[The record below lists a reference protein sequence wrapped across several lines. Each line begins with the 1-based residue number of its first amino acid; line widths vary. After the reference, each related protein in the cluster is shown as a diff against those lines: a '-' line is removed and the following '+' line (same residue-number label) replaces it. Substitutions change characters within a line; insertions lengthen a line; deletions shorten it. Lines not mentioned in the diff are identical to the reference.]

1 MTTVAYIAN
10 EFPSPLEPYV
20 LDEVIEL
27 RRRGV
32 QVICC
37 SGKRV
42 SPNDLSLLE
51 RAVWK
56 ETRFFQP
63 LSDDEVVR
71 AMRRLASDRH
81 TLWQLLR
88 PLLWE
93 RGASPGLS
101 TCVRRV
107 RTLGHTVMGAALAE
121 ELAPLAVEHIH
132 AHHGYFASWMALA
145 AARLLGIGFS
155 FTLHGSDLLQC
166 ADLLSAKLQA
176 CQFCVTISDFNRQHI
191 LRNYPSTPTEK
202 IIVQRLGVDRVL
214 PWPARAETGE
224 NFEEDLGQAERGPS
238 APLRAGSAPS
248 PHNRRFCL
256 LSVGRLHRVKDYPFL
271 IKACA
276 ALRDQGLDFLCWIVG
291 DGPERPALERQIM
304 TSGLQGRVY
313 LIGQVPRADL
323 SGYYRYADLVVMT
336 SKSEGIP
343 VVLMEAM
350 AHEKLVLAPAITGI
364 PELVEHQRTGFLYQP
379 GSLPDFV
386 SAVSWVQANKFSL
399 AGIQHAAAASI
410 AASYNRQ
417 RNLRAFAEQFL
428 ARIEQSDG
436 NHAHPLLQ
444 QVRLS
449 V

>member
-20 LDEVIEL
+20 IDEIAEL
-27 RRRGV
+27 RRRGAE
-32 QVICC
+32 VICC

-42 SPNDLSLLE
+42 SPNNLSLAE
-51 RAVWK
+51 RAFWK

-63 LSDDEVVR
+63 LSDDELVR
-71 AMRRLASDRH
+71 AMRRLASDPH
-81 TLWQLLR
+81 NLWQLLR

-93 RGASPGLS
+93 RGASP
-101 TCVRRV
+101 TRRI

-121 ELAPLAVEHIH
+121 QLAPLKVEHIH

-155 FTLHGSDLLQC
+155 FTLHGSDLLQR
-166 ADLLSAKLQA
+166 ADLLSAKLRA
-176 CQFCVTISDFNRQHI
+176 CQFCVTVSDFNRQHI
-191 LRNYPSTPTEK
+191 LRNYPSTPSEK

-214 PWPARAETGE
+214 SWPTPAPPAEA
-224 NFEEDLGQAERGPS
+224 D
-238 APLRAGSAPS
+238 
-248 PHNRRFCL
+248 HRRFCL
-256 LSVGRLHRVKDYPFL
+256 LSVGRLHQVKDYRFL
-271 IKACA
+271 IEACA

-291 DGPERPALERQIM
+291 EGPERSALESQIM
-304 TSGLQGRVY
+304 ASGLQGRIY
-313 LIGQVPRADL
+313 LIGQVPRTDL
-323 SGYYRYADLVVMT
+323 PGYYRYADLVVMT

-386 SAVSWVQANKFSL
+386 SAVSWIQAHKSSL

-417 RNLRAFAEQFL
+417 RNLRTFAEQFL
-428 ARIEQSDG
+428 ARISQSEVD
-436 NHAHPLLQ
+436 HAHPVLQ
-444 QVRLS
+444 QIRLS

>member
-20 LDEVIEL
+20 IDEITEL
-27 RRRGV
+27 RRRGA

-42 SPNDLSLLE
+42 SPNDLSLEE
-51 RAVWK
+51 RAFWE

-63 LSDDEVVR
+63 LSDDELMR
-71 AMRRLASDRH
+71 AVRRLASDRRY
-81 TLWQLLR
+81 LWPLLR

-93 RGASPGLS
+93 RGPSPA
-101 TCVRRV
+101 RRL

-121 ELAPLAVEHIH
+121 QLALLKVEHIH
-132 AHHGYFASWMALA
+132 AHHGYFASWMALT

-155 FTLHGSDLLQC
+155 FTLHGSDLLQR
-166 ADLLSAKLQA
+166 ADLLSTKLRA
-176 CQFCVTISDFNRQHI
+176 CQFCMTVSDFNRQYI
-191 LRNYPSTPTEK
+191 LLHYPSTLAEK

-214 PWPARAETGE
+214 SWPTPALAAE
-224 NFEEDLGQAERGPS
+224 AEVE
-238 APLRAGSAPS
+238 AK
-248 PHNRRFCL
+248 HRRFCL
-256 LSVGRLHRVKDYPFL
+256 LSVGRLHRVKDYRFL
-271 IKACA
+271 IQACA

-291 DGPERPALERQIM
+291 EGPERPALESQI
-304 TSGLQGRVY
+304 TALGLQGRVY
-313 LIGQVPRADL
+313 LIGHVSRTDL
-323 SGYYRYADLVVMT
+323 QGYYRYADLVVMT
-336 SKSEGIP
+336 SRSEGIL

-379 GSLPDFV
+379 GSLPDFIG
-386 SAVSWVQANKFSL
+386 AVSWIQANKASL
-399 AGIQHAAAASI
+399 AGIQRAAAASI

-428 ARIEQSDG
+428 ARIPQSDG
-436 NHAHPLLQ
+436 NHAHPVLQ

>member
-1 MTTVAYIAN
+1 MTTIAYIAN
-10 EFPSPLEPYV
+10 EFPSALEPYV
-20 LDEVIEL
+20 IDEITEL
-27 RRRGV
+27 RRRGTK
-32 QVICC
+32 VICC
-37 SGKRV
+37 SGRRV
-42 SPNDLSLLE
+42 SPNELSLAE

-63 LSDDEVVR
+63 LSDQELIK

-81 TLWQLLR
+81 NLWPLLR

-93 RGASPGLS
+93 RGTSPS
-101 TCVRRV
+101 RRL
-107 RTLGHTVMGAALAE
+107 RALGHTVMGAALAE
-121 ELAPLAVEHIH
+121 QLAPFHVEHIH

-155 FTLHGSDLLQC
+155 FTLHGSDLLQR
-166 ADLLSAKLQA
+166 ADLLAAKLRA
-176 CQFCVTISDFNRQHI
+176 CQFCVTVSDFNRQHI
-191 LRNYPSTPTEK
+191 LRNYPSTPSRK
-202 IIVQRLGVDRVL
+202 IIVQRLGVDRAL
-214 PWPARAETGE
+214 PWPAPAAATAAE
-224 NFEEDLGQAERGPS
+224 NPS
-238 APLRAGSAPS
+238 
-248 PHNRRFCL
+248 RFCL
-256 LSVGRLHRVKDYPFL
+256 LSVGRLHPVKDYAFL
-271 IKACA
+271 IQACA
-276 ALRDQGLDFLCWIVG
+276 ALRDQGLDFLCWIIG
-291 DGPERPALERQIM
+291 EGPERPALERQIAAL
-304 TSGLQGRVY
+304 GLQGRVY
-313 LIGQVPRADL
+313 LLGRVPRADL
-323 SGYYRYADLVVMT
+323 PGYYRYSDLVVMT

-386 SAVSWVQANKFSL
+386 SAVSWIQANQDSL
-399 AGIQHAAAASI
+399 AGIQQAAAASI

-428 ARIEQSDG
+428 ARIQQPDG
-436 NHAHPLLQ
+436 DHAHPLLQ